1 MKLFRRM
8 SAGVL
13 GAGLAALGIA
23 GMPGPAAAAPTS
35 DPPTAARFGAAWIA
49 GQLSAHGWLPSPTD
63 ATKPDLNTTAFG
75 ALALASTGTGGT
87 AATTA
92 LDFVKSHLDEYVKV
106 AGADAPAP
114 LATLIL
120 AATAT
125 GRDARTAFGTDL
137 VSRLQATRQ
146 ASGLFGAAD
155 AQYDGAYRQG
165 LALAALAAVGAKDA
179 AAVAWLS
186 AQQCDDGGWMA
197 LRADTAAPC
206 PASDPA
212 NFTGEDSNSTA
223 MAVMGLV
230 AQGATPAHDAAA
242 WFDTTQGS
250 DGGWAY
256 VAAPDQGSDTN
267 STALAV
273 MALKALG
280 VDARSARFTTA
291 RDPVA
296 LLMSFQLGC
305 EGGVDAGAL
314 AYQPVRGDLSANA
327 LATVQAVPALAGTTL
342 PLAASTSLSP
352 ASPAAVACAA
362 AAPAGAGTGTTAPTA
377 GASAGTP
384 LANTGASDTLVL
396 LALAGALLVLT
407 GAITVGTTHRSN
419 SA

>member
-1 MKLFRRM
+1 M
-8 SAGVL
+8 L

-23 GMPGPAAAAPTS
+23 GTAGTAAAAPTS
-35 DPPTAARFGAAWIA
+35 DPPTAARYGAAWIA

-63 ATKPDLNTTAFG
+63 ATKPDLNTTTFG

-87 AATTA
+87 AAGTA

-106 AGADAPAP
+106 AGADAPGP

-120 AATAT
+120 AASAT
-125 GRDARTAFGTDL
+125 GRDARTSFGTDL

-146 ASGLFGAAD
+146 ASGLFGVAD

-165 LALAALAAVGAKDA
+165 LALAALAAVGVKDA
-179 AAVAWLS
+179 AGVGWLS
-186 AQQCDDGGWMA
+186 AQQCDDGGWVA
-197 LRADTAAPC
+197 LRTDTSAPC

-230 AQGATPAHDAAA
+230 AQGAPPAHDAAA
-242 WFDTTQGS
+242 WFDATQGS

-256 VAAPDQGSDTN
+256 VAAPDQGSDAN
-267 STALAV
+267 STALAI

-280 VDARSARFTTA
+280 ADARSARFTTS
-291 RDPVA
+291 RDPLA

-305 EGGVDAGAL
+305 EGGGDAGSV
-314 AYQPVRGDLSANA
+314 AYQPVRGDLTPNG
-327 LATVQAVPALAGTTL
+327 LATVQAVPALAGVTL
-342 PLAASTSLSP
+342 PLAGSTSLSS
-352 ASPAAVACAA
+352 AAPAAVACAA
-362 AAPAGAGTGTTAPTA
+362 PAGAPTPTPSTAA
-377 GASAGTP
+377 GGAATGTP

-396 LALAGALLVLT
+396 LALGGALLVLM
-407 GAITVGTTHRSN
+407 GAAAVRAAHRSN

>member
-1 MKLFRRM
+1 L
-8 SAGVL
+8 SAAVL

-23 GMPGPAAAAPTS
+23 APAIAAPTS
-35 DPPTAARFGAAWIA
+35 DPPTAARYGAAWIA
-49 GQLSAHGWLPSPTD
+49 GQLSAHGWLASPTD

-87 AATTA
+87 AAASA

-106 AGADAPAP
+106 AGVDAPGP

-125 GRDARTAFGTDL
+125 GQDARTSFGTDL

-165 LALAALAAVGAKDA
+165 LALAALGAVGVHDA
-179 AAVAWLS
+179 AGVGWLS
-186 AQQCDDGGWMA
+186 AQQCDDGGWVA
-197 LRADTAAPC
+197 LRTDTSKPC
-206 PASDPA
+206 PPSDPA

-230 AQGATPAHDAAA
+230 AQGSNPRHDAAA
-242 WFDTTQGS
+242 WFDATQGG

-256 VAAPDQGSDTN
+256 LAAPDQGSDAN

-280 VDARSARFTTA
+280 VDARSARFTTS

-296 LLMSFQLGC
+296 LLLSFQLGC
-305 EGGVDAGAL
+305 EGGADAGAL
-314 AYQPVRGDLSANA
+314 AYQPVRGDLTANG
-327 LATVQAVPALAGTTL
+327 LATVQAVPALAGVTL
-342 PLAASTSLSP
+342 PLAASTPLSAAP
-352 ASPAAVACAA
+352 ADAVACAA
-362 AAPAGAGTGTTAPTA
+362 PAGTPTAAPATAATA
-377 GASAGTP
+377 GGGAATGTP
-384 LANTGASDTLVL
+384 LAATGASDALVL
-396 LALAGALLVLT
+396 LALGGALLVVM
-407 GAITVGTTHRSN
+407 GAIAVGVTRN

>member
-1 MKLFRRM
+1 M
-8 SAGVL
+8 L

-23 GMPGPAAAAPTS
+23 GTTGPAAAAPTS
-35 DPPTAARFGAAWIA
+35 DPPTAARYGAAWIA
-49 GQLSAHGWLPSPTD
+49 GRLSAHGWLPSPTD
-63 ATKPDLNTTAFG
+63 ATKPDLNTTTFG
-75 ALALASTGTGGT
+75 AIALASTGTGGT
-87 AATTA
+87 AAGA
-92 LDFVKSHLDEYVKV
+92 AVDFVKAHLDEYVKV
-106 AGADAPAP
+106 AGADAPGP

-137 VSRLQATRQ
+137 VARLQATRQ

-165 LALAALAAVGAKDA
+165 LALAALAAVGVKDA
-179 AAVAWLS
+179 AAVSWLR
-186 AQQCDDGGWMA
+186 AQQCDDGGWVA
-197 LRADTAAPC
+197 LRTDTATPC

-230 AQGATPAHDAAA
+230 AQGTSPAHDAVG

-256 VAAPDQGSDTN
+256 VAAPDQGSDAN
-267 STALAV
+267 STALAI

-280 VDARSARFTTA
+280 ADARSARFTTS
-291 RDPVA
+291 RDPLT

-305 EGGVDAGAL
+305 EGGADAGAV
-314 AYQPVRGDLSANA
+314 AFQPVRGDLTANG
-327 LATVQAVPALAGTTL
+327 LATVQAVPALAGATL
-342 PLAASTSLSP
+342 PLAGSTVLSP
-352 ASPAAVACAA
+352 AAPAAVACAA
-362 AAPAGAGTGTTAPTA
+362 PAGAPTASPGTTAAAT
-377 GASAGTP
+377 AGTP
-384 LANTGASDTLVL
+384 LANTGGSDALIL
-396 LALAGALLVLT
+396 LALGGALLVVL
-407 GAITVGTTHRSN
+407 GAVAARATRN